1 MTDEDHSQ
9 ILERARASLR
19 AVAKAVRILGEG
31 PGRFVT
37 AGLEERGAEFYATDS
52 SFIVDPAVGD
62 ELQGEHSFR
71 TFEEALRFAS
81 DWLTHKR

>member
-1 MTDEDHSQ
+1 MTNEDYSQ
-9 ILERARASLR
+9 ILERACDSLG
-19 AVAKAVRILGEG
+19 AVAKNVRVVGEG

-37 AGLEERGAEFYATDS
+37 AGFEDRGAEFYATDS
-52 SFIVDPAVGD
+52 SFIIDPAVGE

-71 TFEEALRFAS
+71 TFEEALCFAS